1 MINKGGEKISPVE
14 IDTVLCS
21 HPAVRDAMAFTVY
34 DPALGEDVAAMVV
47 PADKTVTEADLRHY
61 LLENL
66 APFKVPRRIFFV
78 DEIPKTPTGKL
89 MRGEGTQRYSLD
101 SIRNNKKFSNGS

>member
-1 MINKGGEKISPVE
+1 MQWLFRS
-14 IDTVLCS
+14 D
-21 HPAVRDAMAFTVY
+21 

-61 LLENL
+61 LLERL
-66 APFKVPRRIFFV
+66 VPFKVPRRIFFV

-89 MRGEGTQRYSLD
+89 MRDEGTQRYSLD
-101 SIRNNKKFSNGS
+101 SIRNKKNFRTDPE